1 MKYTKYLNLL
11 LLAFWSLNVLAQQP
25 ETENKGVQKFSL
37 QDAVSYAK
45 KYNYTL
51 KNNAL
56 EVVSAQQKVR
66 EILSLGIPNVTAGG
80 SFTNNLVVPSN
91 VINFG
96 GQVTVIKFGNEFSA
110 SGNVMA
116 TQLLFDGGFL
126 MGVKASKEFVNLSR
140 INLKRTEIETEVGVS
155 KAYYTVLL
163 LKTNIDLLNVN
174 LSTLEKTK
182 GDIEKLYQGGLLE
195 KTEFDRISLQYSSL
209 SLQRDK
215 LKDQHKLAAMV
226 LKVQMGLKPN
236 DEIELTDDLLKM
248 YETSK
253 AVLVEAN
260 VDYTKRL
267 EYQLVEQQIR
277 LNNLDKK
284 RYQFGY
290 APSLTGYITHQEN
303 TFGQTFGELSKT
315 WFPGTFW
322 GLNLSVPIF
331 DGFKKSSQIQQ
342 AKINISKAENDK
354 KNLESLIDQEV
365 FNAKTTY
372 QRAAEQLEIQK
383 KNMQLAQEIYDRT
396 QIKYKNGVGSSL
408 ELTTSQNDLETARTN
423 YLNTLYD
430 YFVAQLDLR
439 KATGNIK

>member
-1 MKYTKYLNLL
+1 MKYSKYLNMLVM
-11 LLAFWSLNVLAQQP
+11 ACWAISLSAQQP
-25 ETENKGVQKFSL
+25 GAENKGVQKFSL
-37 QDAVSYAK
+37 QEAVNYAK
-45 KYNYTL
+45 KYNYAL

-56 EVVSAQQKVR
+56 EVVVAQQKVK
-66 EILSLGIPNVTAGG
+66 EILALGMPNVTASG
-80 SFTNNLVVPSN
+80 SFTNNIVVPSN

-96 GQVTVIKFGNEFSA
+96 GQVTVIKFGNEFAA
-110 SGNVMA
+110 SGSVLA

-126 MGVKASKEFVNLSR
+126 MGVKASKEFVNLSK
-140 INLKRTEIETEVGVS
+140 INLKRSEIETEVGVS

-163 LKTNIDLLNVN
+163 LKTNIDLLTVN
-174 LSTLEKTK
+174 LNTLEKTK
-182 GDIEKLYQGGLLE
+182 GDVEKLYQNGLLE

-215 LKDQHKLAAMV
+215 LTDQHKLAAMV
-226 LKVQMGLKPN
+226 LKVQMGLKSN

-253 AVLVEAN
+253 TTLIESTI
-260 VDYTKRL
+260 DYSKRP

-277 LNNLDKK
+277 LNTLDKK
-284 RYQFGY
+284 RYQFGF
-290 APSLTGYITHQEN
+290 APTLTGYITHQEN
-303 TFGQTFGELSKT
+303 TFGQTFGELSNQ
-315 WFPGTFW
+315 WFPGTIW

-342 AKINISKAENDK
+342 AKINIAKAENDK
-354 KNLESLIDQEV
+354 KNLESYIDQEV

-372 QRAAEQLEIQK
+372 QRSGEQLEIQK

-408 ELTTSQNDLETARTN
+408 ELTTSQNDLETARAN
-423 YLNTLYD
+423 YLNTLYE